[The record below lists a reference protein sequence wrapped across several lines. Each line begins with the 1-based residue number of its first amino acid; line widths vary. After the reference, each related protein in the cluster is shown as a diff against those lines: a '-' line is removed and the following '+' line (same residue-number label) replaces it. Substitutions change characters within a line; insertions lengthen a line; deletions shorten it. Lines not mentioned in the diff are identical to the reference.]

1 MKKVVALLL
10 TVVMVSM
17 FTAVGFADSEENG
30 NQITVN
36 GKALTSEEKKAV
48 TADGKLFSR
57 FGISPESLEVRNIT
71 DEEKI
76 QYDIMN
82 IPVR

>member
-1 MKKVVALLL
+1 MLIISERRNQMKKVVALLL

-36 GKALTSEEKKAV
+36 GKALTSEEKR
-48 TADGKLFSR
+48 L
-57 FGISPESLEVRNIT
+57 
-71 DEEKI
+71 
-76 QYDIMN
+76 
-82 IPVR
+82 

>member
-48 TADGKLFSR
+48 PLMANCFLG
-57 FGISPESLEVRNIT
+57 LEFPLNR
-71 DEEKI
+71 
-76 QYDIMN
+76 
-82 IPVR
+82 